1 MGRPVLCR
9 NLYSLVQVLRCKV
22 SAIRPAY
29 GVQFRVQ
36 DELFEIRK
44 FAQRLKY
51 LSAEFT
57 TEIYIAFGSVGK
69 TKMNRKLLN
78 MMCFND
84 SWRHNAYSNGAI
96 F

>member
-1 MGRPVLCR
+1 M
-9 NLYSLVQVLRCKV
+9 
-22 SAIRPAY
+22 
-29 GVQFRVQ
+29 Q

-51 LSAEFT
+51 LSTEFT
-57 TEIYIAFGSVGK
+57 TEIYITFGSIGK

-78 MMCFND
+78 MMRFNK
-84 SWRHNAYSNGAI
+84 SWCHNIHSNGAI